1 MLLCGEIH
9 SKPYK
14 NSQDCFIF
22 VSIDN
27 EIFGNMNLLMNILW
41 LLLGGIFT
49 AVEYLIASFLMM
61 ITIIGIPF
69 GFQTLKMAL
78 LALYPFGKEVRS
90 CPDSGGCLSILMN
103 ILWIFLGGI
112 WISLSHL
119 VFGVLLSIT
128 IIGLPFGI
136 QHFKL
141 AGLALTPFGKEIV
154 DKR

>member
-1 MLLCGEIH
+1 MLLCGEIY

-49 AVEYLIASFLMM
+49 AIEYLIASFLMM

-69 GFQTLKMAL
+69 GLQTLKMAL

-141 AGLALTPFGKEIV
+141 AGLALTPFGKEII